1 MKVKKIAKGMLSANC
16 YILYKDSEAVVID
29 PGVKAK
35 VIIEFLKENKLSL
48 KYIIFTHGH
57 IDHILYAKELKNET
71 NAEIVVHYLDNE
83 LLVDSYKNGAYLFG
97 LNNKFE
103 NGDILVRDGDQ
114 LIFSNIKLDIIFTPG
129 HTPGGICIRYKEQL
143 FSGDTLFYMSIGR
156 TDLGMGDH
164 EQLIDSIKNK
174 LFVLSDST
182 IVYPGHGK
190 NTTIGDEKRENLYIV

>member
-1 MKVKKIAKGMLSANC
+1 MKIKKIAKGMLSANC
-16 YILYKDSEAVVID
+16 YILYKNGEAVVID

-35 VIIEFLKENKLSL
+35 IIIDFLLENKLSI

-57 IDHILYAKELKNET
+57 IDHILYAKELKEET
-71 NAEIVVHYLDNE
+71 NAKTVVHYLDNE
-83 LLVDSYKNGAYLFG
+83 LLMNSYKNGAYLFG

-103 NGDILVRDGDQ
+103 SADILVQDGEQ
-114 LIFSNIKLDIIFTPG
+114 IEFSDIKLNIIHTPG
-129 HTPGGICIRYKEQL
+129 HTPGGICIRYNKHL

-156 TDLGMGDH
+156 TDLGMGDY

-174 LFVLSDST
+174 LFVLPDST

-190 NTTIGDEKRENLYIV
+190 NTTIEDEKRDNLYVV